1 MTSLHHTVTV
11 AFKQCRNCDGHLL
24 EPDNFCRWCGV
35 RQTRAPVT
43 TTNSAS
49 ECEHS
54 TTRLQDDA
62 RVELPFSSTSLDTL
76 AQKVTAKTGSLRLNR
91 FGVLVIAVLV
101 AIPMW
106 LLIILLSPLDAY
118 ASARAVSNQIGI
130 Q

>member
-1 MTSLHHTVTV
+1 MTSLHQTVTV

-24 EPDNFCRWCGV
+24 APDNFCRWCGV
-35 RQTRAPVT
+35 RQTRPPDTAA
-43 TTNSAS
+43 NSAS
-49 ECEHS
+49 ECEHK
-54 TTRLQDDA
+54 TRHMQDDA
-62 RVELPFSSTSLDTL
+62 KVELPFSSLSLDTL

-91 FGVLVIAVLV
+91 LGVLVIAVLV

-118 ASARAVSNQIGI
+118 ASARAVSNQMGI